1 MDMII
6 ILVGLALLLVL
17 TLKKV
22 PVVYAAAISVIFI
35 ALFSRLPVVSTMTG
49 DYMTGFANF
58 VKSSWLML
66 LLGAI
71 LSKVMDITGAARSIA
86 SFIIGKLGVKF
97 AIPAIVIAGGL
108 LTYGGVS
115 AMVSCFALYPITLA
129 VFREADMPRKLIP
142 ATIGAGIFTWV
153 TMLPGNPQVQNIIP
167 SSFLPTN
174 AMAAPVVGVV
184 CGVFTLALIL
194 VYLMWESNRARKNG
208 EGFIVDEETSKVLAK
223 TDEMEANGKLPNV
236 VLAILPIVC
245 VAVVLNVLKQDISV
259 ALLSGIVLCCILFF
273 KNITGVQKMLTD
285 AVSSAAVTTINA
297 SAIVA
302 IGSVVKAAPGFNQIV
317 NGILNFSTSGGNPL
331 IIFGIA
337 TTLLCGLNA
346 SGMGG
351 LSTTLS
357 VLAEPF
363 MAMGVNPAIMH
374 RIGVIASVGLDSL
387 PHSGGIVAVLAISG
401 VSYKEGYKYLFVVT
415 VVITLLALALCLST
429 WQHYV
434 SYSSL
439 KCYRISVK
447 NYKHINRKE

>member
-1 MDMII
+1 MDMVV
-6 ILVGLALLLVL
+6 ILLGLAILLIL

-35 ALFSRLPVVSTMTG
+35 ALFSQLPIVSTMTG

-71 LSKVMDITGAARSIA
+71 LSKVMDVTGAARSIA

-129 VFREADMPRKLIP
+129 VFRKANLPRYLIP

-167 SSFLPTN
+167 TSFLPTD
-174 AMAAPVVGVV
+174 AMAAPAVGIV
-184 CGVFTLALIL
+184 CGLFTLAMIL
-194 VYLMWESNRARKNG
+194 LYLTYEANKAKKKNI
-208 EGFIVDEETSKVLAK
+208 GFEVDEDTIKVLEK
-223 TDEMEANGKLPNV
+223 TDRMEADGKLPNV
-236 VLAILPIVC
+236 VLSILPIVC
-245 VAVVLNVLKQDISV
+245 VAVVLNGFNQDISV
-259 ALLSGIVLCCILFF
+259 ALLSGIVLCAVLFY
-273 KNITGVQKMLTD
+273 KNMTGVSQILSD
-285 AVSSAAVTTINA
+285 SISSAAVTTINA

-302 IGSVVKAAPGFNQIV
+302 IGSVIKIAPGFNKMV
-317 NGILNFSTSGGNPL
+317 DGILSFSTSGGNPL

-363 MAMGVNPAIMH
+363 MAMGVNPVIMH

-401 VSYKEGYKYLFVVT
+401 VSYKEGYKYLFVTT
-415 VVITLLALALCLST
+415 VIITLFALVLALVLGNIMYPLA
-429 WQHYV
+429 
-434 SYSSL
+434 
-439 KCYRISVK
+439 I
-447 NYKHINRKE
+447 

>member
-97 AIPAIVIAGGL
+97 AIPAIVIAGGF

-273 KNITGVQKMLTD
+273 KNITGVQKLLTD

-415 VVITLLALALCLST
+415 VVITLLALALALVLGNIM
-429 WQHYV
+429 YP
-434 SYSSL
+434 
-439 KCYRISVK
+439 IAA
-447 NYKHINRKE
+447 

>member
-223 TDEMEANGKLPNV
+223 TDVMEANGKLPNV

-273 KNITGVQKMLTD
+273 KNITGVQKLLTD

-415 VVITLLALALCLST
+415 VVITLLALALALVLGNIM
-429 WQHYV
+429 YP
-434 SYSSL
+434 
-439 KCYRISVK
+439 IAA
-447 NYKHINRKE
+447 

>member
-6 ILVGLALLLVL
+6 ILIGLALLLIL

-35 ALFSRLPVVSTMTG
+35 ALFSRLPVVSTMTS

-86 SFIIGKLGVKF
+86 TFIIGKLGVKF

-129 VFREADMPRKLIP
+129 VFREADLPRKLIP

-167 SSFLPTN
+167 SSYLPTN
-174 AMAAPVVGVV
+174 AMAAPVVGIV
-184 CGVFTLALIL
+184 CGLFTLALIL
-194 VYLMWESNRARKNG
+194 VYLMWECNRAKKKG
-208 EGFIVDEETSKVLAK
+208 ENFKVDDETLKVLAK

-236 VLAILPIVC
+236 ILSILPIVC
-245 VAVVLNVLKQDISV
+245 VAVVLNVFKQDISV
-259 ALLSGIVLCCILFF
+259 ALLSGILLCCILFF
-273 KNITGVQKMLTD
+273 KNITGVQQMLTD
-285 AVSSAAVTTINA
+285 AVSSAAVTTVNA

-302 IGSVVKAAPGFNQIV
+302 IGSVVKAAPGFSQMV

-415 VVITLLALALCLST
+415 VVITLLALVLGLIMGNIMYPVAM
-429 WQHYV
+429 
-434 SYSSL
+434 
-439 KCYRISVK
+439 
-447 NYKHINRKE
+447 

>member
-1 MDMII
+1 MDMIV
-6 ILVGLALLLVL
+6 ILLGLAILLIL

-35 ALFSRLPVVSTMTG
+35 SMFSQLPIVSTMTG
-49 DYMTGFANF
+49 DYMTGFADF
-58 VKSSWLML
+58 VKSSWLMI

-71 LSKVMDITGAARSIA
+71 LSKVMDVTGAARSIA

-97 AIPAIVIAGGL
+97 AIPAIVVAGGL

-129 VFREADMPRKLIP
+129 VFRKANLPRYLIP

-153 TMLPGNPQVQNIIP
+153 TMLPGNPQIQNIIP
-167 SSFLPTN
+167 SSYLPTD
-174 AMAAPVVGVV
+174 AMAAPVVGIV
-184 CGVFTLALIL
+184 CGLFTLVLTLI
-194 VYLMWESNRARKNG
+194 YLTYEANKAKKKDV
-208 EGFIVDEETSKVLAK
+208 GFEVDENIIEVLKK
-223 TDEMEANGKLPNV
+223 TDDMEANGKLPNV
-236 VLAILPIVC
+236 ILSIFPIVC
-245 VAVVLNVLKQDISV
+245 VAVVLNVLNQDISV
-259 ALLSGIVLCCILFF
+259 ALLAGIALCVILFS
-273 KNITGVQKMLTD
+273 KNITGAQQILTD
-285 AVSSAAVTTINA
+285 SVSSAAVTTINA

-302 IGSVVKAAPGFNQIV
+302 IGYVIKIAPGFSKMV
-317 NGILNFSTSGGNPL
+317 DGILSFSTSGGNPL

-387 PHSGGIVAVLAISG
+387 PHSGGIVAVLAISS
-401 VSYKEGYKYLFVVT
+401 VSYKDGYKYLFVTT
-415 VVITLLALALCLST
+415 VVITLLALALGLVLGNII
-429 WQHYV
+429 YPV
-434 SYSSL
+434 A
-439 KCYRISVK
+439 V
-447 NYKHINRKE
+447 

>member
-129 VFREADMPRKLIP
+129 VFREADMPRQLIP

-273 KNITGVQKMLTD
+273 KNITGVQKLLTD

-415 VVITLLALALCLST
+415 VVITLLALALALVLGNIM
-429 WQHYV
+429 YP
-434 SYSSL
+434 
-439 KCYRISVK
+439 IAA
-447 NYKHINRKE
+447 

>member
-273 KNITGVQKMLTD
+273 KNITGVQKLLTD

-415 VVITLLALALCLST
+415 VVITLLAFALALVLGNLM
-429 WQHYV
+429 YP
-434 SYSSL
+434 
-439 KCYRISVK
+439 IAA
-447 NYKHINRKE
+447 

>member
-259 ALLSGIVLCCILFF
+259 ALLSGIVFCCILFF
-273 KNITGVQKMLTD
+273 KNITGVQKLLTD

-415 VVITLLALALCLST
+415 VVITLLALALALVLGNIM
-429 WQHYV
+429 YP
-434 SYSSL
+434 
-439 KCYRISVK
+439 IAA
-447 NYKHINRKE
+447 

>member
-184 CGVFTLALIL
+184 CGVFTLAL
-194 VYLMWESNRARKNG
+194 MWESNRARKNG

-273 KNITGVQKMLTD
+273 KNITGVQKLLTD

-415 VVITLLALALCLST
+415 VVITLLALALALVLGNIM
-429 WQHYV
+429 YP
-434 SYSSL
+434 
-439 KCYRISVK
+439 IAA
-447 NYKHINRKE
+447 

>member
-1 MDMII
+1 MYQEDIIMDMIV
-6 ILVGLALLLVL
+6 ILLGLVILLVL

-22 PVVYAAAISVIFI
+22 PVIYAAAISVIFI
-35 ALFSRLPVVSTMTG
+35 ALFSQLPVVSTMT
-49 DYMTGFANF
+49 DTYMTGFANF

-66 LLGAI
+66 LLGAV

-97 AIPAIVIAGGL
+97 AIPAIVVAGGL

-129 VFREADMPRKLIP
+129 VFREADLPRKLIP
-142 ATIGAGIFTWV
+142 ATIGAGIFTWI

-167 SSFLPTN
+167 STYLPTN
-174 AMAAPVVGVV
+174 AMAAPVVGII
-184 CGVFTLALIL
+184 CGMFALALIL
-194 VYLMWESNRARKNG
+194 VYLLYEAGKAKKQG
-208 EGFIVDEETSKVLAK
+208 QGFEVDEDTLKVLAK
-223 TDEMEANGKLPNV
+223 TDEMQKNGKLPNV
-236 VLAILPIVC
+236 VLSVLPIIC
-245 VAVVLNVLKQDISV
+245 VALVLNVLKQDISV
-259 ALLSGIVLCCILFF
+259 SLLAGILLCCILFH
-273 KNITGVQKMLTD
+273 KNITGVQQLLTD
-285 AVSSAAVTTINA
+285 AVSSAAVTTMNA

-302 IGSVVKAAPGFNQIV
+302 IGAVVKAAPGFSKMV
-317 NGILNFSTSGGNPL
+317 DGILSFSTSGGNPL

-363 MAMGVNPAIMH
+363 MQMGVNPAIMH

-401 VSYKEGYKYLFVVT
+401 VSYKDGYKYLFVTT
-415 VVITLLALALCLST
+415 VVITLLALALALVLGNIM
-429 WQHYV
+429 YP
-434 SYSSL
+434 
-439 KCYRISVK
+439 IGM
-447 NYKHINRKE
+447 

>member
-174 AMAAPVVGVV
+174 AMAAPVVGIV
-184 CGVFTLALIL
+184 CGVFTLVLIL
-194 VYLMWESNRARKNG
+194 VYLMWESNRAKKNG

-259 ALLSGIVLCCILFF
+259 ALLSGIILCCVLFF
-273 KNITGVQKMLTD
+273 KNITGVQQLLTD

-415 VVITLLALALCLST
+415 VVITLLALALALVLGNIM
-429 WQHYV
+429 YP
-434 SYSSL
+434 
-439 KCYRISVK
+439 IAA
-447 NYKHINRKE
+447 

>member
-1 MDMII
+1 MDM
-6 ILVGLALLLVL
+6 LVVLLGLVILLVL

-22 PVVYAAAISVIFI
+22 PVIYAAAISVIFI
-35 ALFSRLPVVSTMTG
+35 AIFSRLPVVDTMTNT
-49 DYMTGFANF
+49 YMTGFANF

-71 LSKVMDITGAARSIA
+71 LSKVMDVTGAARSIA
-86 SFIIGKLGVKF
+86 AFIIGKLGVKF

-129 VFREADMPRKLIP
+129 VFRQANLPRYLIP

-153 TMLPGNPQVQNIIP
+153 TMLPGNPQIQNIIP
-167 SSFLPTN
+167 STFLPTN
-174 AMAAPVVGVV
+174 AMAAPVVGIV
-184 CGVFTLALIL
+184 CGVFSLTLIL
-194 VYLMWESNRARKNG
+194 VYLMWEAGKAKKKSI
-208 EGFIVDEETSKVLAK
+208 GFMVDEETEKVLAK
-223 TDEMEANGKLPNV
+223 TDEMEKDGKLPNI
-236 VLAILPIVC
+236 VLAVLPIVC
-245 VAVVLNVLKQDISV
+245 VAVVLNAFKQDISV
-259 ALLSGIVLCCILFF
+259 ALLSGIVLCCVLFF
-273 KNITGVQKMLTD
+273 KNITGIPKILTD
-285 AVSSAAVTTINA
+285 SVSSAALTTVNA

-302 IGSVVKAAPGFNQIV
+302 IGAVVKAAPGFTQMV
-317 NGILNFSTSGGNPL
+317 DGILEFSTSGGNPL

-401 VSYKEGYKYLFVVT
+401 VSYKEGYKYMFVVT
-415 VVITLLALALCLST
+415 VVITLMALALALFLGNIM
-429 WQHYV
+429 YP
-434 SYSSL
+434 L
-439 KCYRISVK
+439 AL
-447 NYKHINRKE
+447 

>member
-167 SSFLPTN
+167 SSFLSTN

-415 VVITLLALALCLST
+415 VVITLLALALALVLGNIM
-429 WQHYV
+429 YP
-434 SYSSL
+434 
-439 KCYRISVK
+439 IAA
-447 NYKHINRKE
+447 

>member
-153 TMLPGNPQVQNIIP
+153 TMLPGNPQV
-167 SSFLPTN
+167 
-174 AMAAPVVGVV
+174 
-184 CGVFTLALIL
+184 
-194 VYLMWESNRARKNG
+194 
-208 EGFIVDEETSKVLAK
+208 
-223 TDEMEANGKLPNV
+223 
-236 VLAILPIVC
+236 
-245 VAVVLNVLKQDISV
+245 
-259 ALLSGIVLCCILFF
+259 
-273 KNITGVQKMLTD
+273 
-285 AVSSAAVTTINA
+285 
-297 SAIVA
+297 
-302 IGSVVKAAPGFNQIV
+302 
-317 NGILNFSTSGGNPL
+317 
-331 IIFGIA
+331 
-337 TTLLCGLNA
+337 
-346 SGMGG
+346 
-351 LSTTLS
+351 
-357 VLAEPF
+357 
-363 MAMGVNPAIMH
+363 
-374 RIGVIASVGLDSL
+374 
-387 PHSGGIVAVLAISG
+387 
-401 VSYKEGYKYLFVVT
+401 
-415 VVITLLALALCLST
+415 
-429 WQHYV
+429 
-434 SYSSL
+434 
-439 KCYRISVK
+439 
-447 NYKHINRKE
+447 

>member
-273 KNITGVQKMLTD
+273 KNITGVQKLLTD

-401 VSYKEGYKYLFVVT
+401 VSYKEGSKYLFVVT
-415 VVITLLALALCLST
+415 VVITLLALALALVLGNIM
-429 WQHYV
+429 YP
-434 SYSSL
+434 
-439 KCYRISVK
+439 IAA
-447 NYKHINRKE
+447 

>member
-35 ALFSRLPVVSTMTG
+35 ALFSRLPVVSIMTG

-273 KNITGVQKMLTD
+273 KNITGVQKLLTD

-415 VVITLLALALCLST
+415 VVITLLALALALVLGNIM
-429 WQHYV
+429 YP
-434 SYSSL
+434 
-439 KCYRISVK
+439 IAA
-447 NYKHINRKE
+447 

>member
-35 ALFSRLPVVSTMTG
+35 ALFNRLPVVSTMTG

-415 VVITLLALALCLST
+415 VVITLLALALALVLGNIM
-429 WQHYV
+429 YP
-434 SYSSL
+434 
-439 KCYRISVK
+439 IAA
-447 NYKHINRKE
+447 

>member
-273 KNITGVQKMLTD
+273 KNITGVQKLLTD

-351 LSTTLS
+351 FSTTLS

-363 MAMGVNPAIMH
+363 MGVNPAIMH

-415 VVITLLALALCLST
+415 VVITLLALALALVLGNIM
-429 WQHYV
+429 YP
-434 SYSSL
+434 
-439 KCYRISVK
+439 IAA
-447 NYKHINRKE
+447 

>member
-174 AMAAPVVGVV
+174 AMEAPVVGVV

-273 KNITGVQKMLTD
+273 KNITGVQKLLTD

-415 VVITLLALALCLST
+415 VVITLLALALALVLGNIM
-429 WQHYV
+429 YP
-434 SYSSL
+434 
-439 KCYRISVK
+439 IAA
-447 NYKHINRKE
+447 

>member
-273 KNITGVQKMLTD
+273 KNITGVQKLLTD

-331 IIFGIA
+331 IIFVIA

-415 VVITLLALALCLST
+415 VVITLLALALALVLGNIM
-429 WQHYV
+429 YP
-434 SYSSL
+434 
-439 KCYRISVK
+439 IAA
-447 NYKHINRKE
+447 

>member
-273 KNITGVQKMLTD
+273 KNITGVQKLLTD

-415 VVITLLALALCLST
+415 VVITLLALALALVLGNIMYPIAFLLICL
-429 WQHYV
+429 
-434 SYSSL
+434 
-439 KCYRISVK
+439 
-447 NYKHINRKE
+447 

>member
-302 IGSVVKAAPGFNQIV
+302 IGSVVKVAPGFNQIV

-415 VVITLLALALCLST
+415 VVITLLALALALVLGNIM
-429 WQHYV
+429 YP
-434 SYSSL
+434 
-439 KCYRISVK
+439 IAA
-447 NYKHINRKE
+447 

>member
-17 TLKKV
+17 TLKK
-22 PVVYAAAISVIFI
+22 VYAAAISVIFI

-273 KNITGVQKMLTD
+273 KNITGVQKLLTD

-317 NGILNFSTSGGNPL
+317 NGILNFNPL

-415 VVITLLALALCLST
+415 VVITLLALALALVLGNIM
-429 WQHYV
+429 YP
-434 SYSSL
+434 
-439 KCYRISVK
+439 IAA
-447 NYKHINRKE
+447 

>member
-245 VAVVLNVLKQDISV
+245 VGVVLNVLKQDISV

-273 KNITGVQKMLTD
+273 KNITGVQKLLTD

-337 TTLLCGLNA
+337 ATLLCGLNA

-415 VVITLLALALCLST
+415 VVITLLALALALVLGNIM
-429 WQHYV
+429 YP
-434 SYSSL
+434 
-439 KCYRISVK
+439 IAA
-447 NYKHINRKE
+447 

>member
-115 AMVSCFALYPITLA
+115 AMVSSFALYPITLA

-415 VVITLLALALCLST
+415 VVITLLALALALVLGNIM
-429 WQHYV
+429 YP
-434 SYSSL
+434 
-439 KCYRISVK
+439 IAA
-447 NYKHINRKE
+447 

>member
-1 MDMII
+1 MDMVV
-6 ILVGLALLLVL
+6 ILLGLAILLIL

-35 ALFSRLPVVSTMTG
+35 ALFSRLPIVSTMTG

-71 LSKVMDITGAARSIA
+71 LSKVMDVTGAARSIA

-97 AIPAIVIAGGL
+97 AIPAIVVAGGL

-129 VFREADMPRKLIP
+129 VFRKANLPRYLIP

-167 SSFLPTN
+167 TSYLPTD
-174 AMAAPVVGVV
+174 AMAAPAVGII
-184 CGVFTLALIL
+184 CGLFALVLIL
-194 VYLMWESNRARKNG
+194 FYLTYEANKAKKKNI
-208 EGFIVDEETSKVLAK
+208 GFEVDEETIKVLEK
-223 TDEMEANGKLPNV
+223 TDQMEADGKLPNV
-236 VLAILPIVC
+236 ILSVLPIVC
-245 VAVVLNVLKQDISV
+245 VAVVLNGLNQDISV
-259 ALLSGIVLCCILFF
+259 ALLSGILLCAVLFY
-273 KNITGVQKMLTD
+273 KNITGVSQILSD
-285 AVSSAAVTTINA
+285 SVSSAAVTTINA

-302 IGSVVKAAPGFNQIV
+302 IGSVIKIAPGFEKMV
-317 NGILNFSTSGGNPL
+317 DGILSFSTSGGNPL

-401 VSYKEGYKYLFVVT
+401 VSYKEGYKYLFVTT
-415 VVITLLALALCLST
+415 VVITLLALVLALILGNMM
-429 WQHYV
+429 YP
-434 SYSSL
+434 L
-439 KCYRISVK
+439 AI
-447 NYKHINRKE
+447 

>member
-58 VKSSWLML
+58 VKSSWLMP

-167 SSFLPTN
+167 SSFLLTN

-273 KNITGVQKMLTD
+273 KNITGVQKLLTD

-415 VVITLLALALCLST
+415 VVITLLALALALVLGNIM
-429 WQHYV
+429 YP
-434 SYSSL
+434 
-439 KCYRISVK
+439 IAA
-447 NYKHINRKE
+447 

>member
-6 ILVGLALLLVL
+6 ILEGLALLLVL

-273 KNITGVQKMLTD
+273 KNITGVQKLLTD

-302 IGSVVKAAPGFNQIV
+302 IGSVVKVAPGFNQIV

-415 VVITLLALALCLST
+415 VVITLLALALALVLGNIM
-429 WQHYV
+429 YP
-434 SYSSL
+434 
-439 KCYRISVK
+439 IAA
-447 NYKHINRKE
+447 

>member
-1 MDMII
+1 MDMLV
-6 ILVGLALLLVL
+6 ILLGLVLLLVL

-22 PVVYAAAISVIFI
+22 PVVYAALISVIFI
-35 ALFSRLPVVSTMTG
+35 ALFSRLPVVSTVVE
-49 DYMTGFANF
+49 DYMTGFSGF
-58 VKSSWLML
+58 VKSSFLML

-71 LSKVMDITGAARSIA
+71 LSKVMDVTGAARSIA
-86 SFIIGKLGVKF
+86 TFIIGRFGVKF

-115 AMVSCFALYPITLA
+115 SFVSCFALYPITLA
-129 VFREADMPRKLIP
+129 VFKKANMPRYLIP

-167 SSFLPTN
+167 SSYLPTD
-174 AMAAPVVGVV
+174 AMAAPVVGIV
-184 CGVFTLALIL
+184 CGLFTLILIL
-194 VYLMWESNRARKNG
+194 IYLTYEAKKAEKKNYNF
-208 EGFIVDEETSKVLAK
+208 EADDDTLKVLEQADRLEK
-223 TDEMEANGKLPNV
+223 EGKLPNV
-236 VLAILPIVC
+236 ILSILPIVC

-259 ALLSGIVLCCILFF
+259 ALLSGIVLCLILCY
-273 KNITGVQKMLTD
+273 KNVTGLMQLLSDSVT
-285 AVSSAAVTTINA
+285 SAAQTTINA

-302 IGSVVKAAPGFNQIV
+302 IGSVVKVAPGFNQIV
-317 NGILNFSTSGGNPL
+317 DGILSFSTAGYNPL

-401 VSYKEGYKYLFVVT
+401 VSYKDGYKHLFVVT
-415 VVITLLALALCLST
+415 VVITLMALALGLVLGNIL
-429 WQHYV
+429 YP
-434 SYSSL
+434 
-439 KCYRISVK
+439 ISM
-447 NYKHINRKE
+447 

>member
-208 EGFIVDEETSKVLAK
+208 EDFIVDEETSKVLAK

-273 KNITGVQKMLTD
+273 KNITGVQKLLTD

-337 TTLLCGLNA
+337 TTSLCGLNA

-415 VVITLLALALCLST
+415 VVITLLALALALVLGNIM
-429 WQHYV
+429 YP
-434 SYSSL
+434 
-439 KCYRISVK
+439 IAA
-447 NYKHINRKE
+447 